1 MKELHVGD
9 RVYVNTDIS
18 LTENHHGINWG
29 MEDQAANNEEVFV
42 IEVHEYGVL
51 VTGDWLYHRNDVTFM
66 SRDIQTPD
74 EIKEEQRVTRE
85 KYAREMLGL
94 PSLISKADMDEE
106 FRTTTFA
113 PLTDYVDVPLAR
125 SSTGQVVVKPRS
137 VSEQMRDISEE
148 VAGMVEE
155 DDARAVASKA
165 RKDIPLYSGCYNYF
179 PLALQEVA
187 KLSKEGNDKHNPG
200 QPLHWNR
207 TPGLSDDHADA
218 LARHFVDIGKP
229 DPDMGGITHTAS
241 VAWRALALLQEEMEK
256 RDDKS

>member
-1 MKELHVGD
+1 MKELYVGD
-9 RVYVNTDIS
+9 RVYVNTDLS
-18 LTENHHGINWG
+18 LTNNYHGVN
-29 MEDQAANNEEVFV
+29 EDMQKQSDDNEEVFV
-42 IEVHEYGVL
+42 LEIRPDGAIM
-51 VTGDWLYHRNDVTFM
+51 VTGEWLYHRSDLTFM
-66 SRDIQTPD
+66 SRDIQPED
-74 EIKEEQRVTRE
+74 EVVEAKRILRERILREEL
-85 KYAREMLGL
+85 A
-94 PSLISKADMDEE
+94 S
-106 FRTTTFA
+106 TFC
-113 PLTDYVDVPLAR
+113 PLTDLVDVELTRADSGR
-125 SSTGQVVVKPRS
+125 VIVQPRS
-137 VSEQMRDISEE
+137 VDEQMRDISEE
-148 VAGMVEE
+148 VAGMIEE
-155 DDARAVASKA
+155 DDARAIASKA

-256 RDDKS
+256 RDAISKS